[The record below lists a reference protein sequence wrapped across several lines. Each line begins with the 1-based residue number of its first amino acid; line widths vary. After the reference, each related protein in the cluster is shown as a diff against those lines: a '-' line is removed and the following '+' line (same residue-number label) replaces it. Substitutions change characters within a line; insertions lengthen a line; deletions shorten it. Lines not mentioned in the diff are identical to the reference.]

1 MNKSKKTYYNDWRLK
16 NVCAYCGGFADTED
30 HVPSRCFL
38 DAPLPNEPP
47 VVPCCEE
54 CNKSFSLDEEYVSC
68 VIDCM
73 KDGTTDVPSIKRLKT
88 RKTLTH
94 SVALAE
100 EIKSQCRDFGGVQLW
115 DYDKDRFLRVIQKLA
130 FGHLAFYNE
139 ILAFDSDFHVSMKL
153 LGQMNDLE
161 RNNFEQ
167 PYLNDL
173 LPEVGSR
180 ALQSMA
186 FLVIEDGMKKSLK
199 YPSHWEVVQEGR
211 YRYCTSNESNKV
223 KFVIAEYL
231 AVEVELKD

>member
-1 MNKSKKTYYNDWRLK
+1 M
-16 NVCAYCGGFADTED
+16 
-30 HVPSRCFL
+30 PSRCFL

-68 VIDCM
+68 IIDCM

-100 EIKSQCRDFGGVQLW
+100 EIKSQCRDFGGVELW
-115 DYDKDRFLRVIQKLA
+115 DYDKDRFLRVIRKLA

-139 ILAFDSDFHVSMKL
+139 LLAFDSDFHVSMKL
-153 LGQMNDLE
+153 LCQMNDLE

-173 LPEVGSR
+173 FPEVGSR
-180 ALQSMA
+180 ALLSPT

-211 YRYCTSNESNKV
+211 YRYCTSNEGNKV